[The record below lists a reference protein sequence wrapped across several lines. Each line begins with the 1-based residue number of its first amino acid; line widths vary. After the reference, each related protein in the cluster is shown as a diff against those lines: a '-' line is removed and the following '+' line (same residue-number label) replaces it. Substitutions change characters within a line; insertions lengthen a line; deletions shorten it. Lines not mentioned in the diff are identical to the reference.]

1 MPEFPRRKTMPT
13 DALTK
18 PPDEDEGRRRA
29 HQGATTNPAD
39 KLTKLQDDDEPC
51 RSAYQGATRRAQA
64 IKDYSRFSSS
74 QGAGGFPW
82 GYGPEFGVALSRGP
96 AINA

>member
-1 MPEFPRRKTMPT
+1 MNAV
-13 DALTK
+13 DAFSK
-18 PPDEDEGRRRA
+18 ARRRILPTSSPSCRT
-29 HQGATTNPAD
+29 TTNPAD

-64 IKDYSRFSSS
+64 IKNYSRFSSS

>member
-1 MPEFPRRKTMPT
+1 MKTKAA

-18 PPDEDEGRRRA
+18 VRRRILPTSSPSCR
-29 HQGATTNPAD
+29 TTMNLAEA
-39 KLTKLQDDDEPC
+39 LTKAPDDDEPC

-74 QGAGGFPW
+74 HGAGGFPW